1 MFKKFT
7 NKKGFTLME
16 MLIVVAIIVVLV
28 AIAIPTF
35 TSSLNKAKAG
45 VDLANIR
52 SGYANAQIIAMTE
65 GSEANGAYG
74 LNKDGTVTAK
84 GGTGTYTTQSESK
97 YVADGTSIAGQFTVG
112 TGASNVAW
120 GSGKTVTY
128 TVENGKVTEIK
139 AGS

>member
-65 GSEANGAYG
+65 GSEASGAYG

-97 YVADGTSIAGQFTVG
+97 YVADGTSIAGQFTVE
-112 TGASNVAW
+112 A
-120 GSGKTVTY
+120 
-128 TVENGKVTEIK
+128 GKVTWE
-139 AGS
+139 S

>member
-1 MFKKFT
+1 MLKKFT

-16 MLIVVAIIVVLV
+16 MLIVVAIIAVLV
-28 AIAIPTF
+28 AVAIPTF

-65 GSEANGAYG
+65 GSEAKSTYS
-74 LNKDGTVTAK
+74 LNKDGTVTE
-84 GGTGTYTTQSESK
+84 GDTGTYKTQSDSK
-97 YVADGTSIAGQFTVG
+97 YVAAGTSIAGQFTVEAG
-112 TGASNVAW
+112 GVTW
-120 GSGKTVTY
+120 GSGATITY
-128 TVENGKVTEIK
+128 TVKGGKVETITAK

>member
-1 MFKKFT
+1 MLKKFT

-16 MLIVVAIIVVLV
+16 MLIVVAIIAVLV

-65 GSEANGAYG
+65 GSEAKSTYS
-74 LNKDGTVTAK
+74 LNKDGTVAE
-84 GGTGTYTTQSESK
+84 GDAGTYKTQSDSK
-97 YVADGTSIAGQFTVG
+97 YVAAGTSIAGQFTVG
-112 TGASNVAW
+112 DGSVTW
-120 GSGKTVTY
+120 GSGNTITF
-128 TVENGKVTEIK
+128 TVENGKVKTITAK

>member
-1 MFKKFT
+1 MKR
-7 NKKGFTLME
+7 NRGFTLME
-16 MLIVVAIIVVLV
+16 MLIVVAIIAVLV

-65 GSEANGAYG
+65 GSEANGTYG
-74 LNKDGTVTAK
+74 LNKDGTVTDE
-84 GGTGTYTTQSESK
+84 GGTGNYKTQSESK
-97 YVADGTSIAGQFTVG
+97 YVAAGTSIAGQFTVG
-112 TGASNVAW
+112 DGSVTW
-120 GSGKTVTY
+120 GSGNTITF
-128 TVENGKVTEIK
+128 TVENGKVKTITAK